1 MACGLLLQPAGAAS
15 ALWPCFLL
23 PAPASCRSFPNK
35 VQLNQVR
42 YMNQLCWKLPLT
54 TVESHRSRNLIGC
67 LHSDSSAEVAG
78 VSRPADV
85 STTSDKSMT
94 CCMDS
99 VPGALIVIYGYWTG
113 PDADDGCGSV
123 EAMLQR
129 IV

>member
-1 MACGLLLQPAGAAS
+1 MACGPAGVAS
-15 ALWPCFLL
+15 ALWPRLLL
-23 PAPASCRSFPNK
+23 PGPAPCRSFPNK

-42 YMNQLCWKLPLT
+42 CLNQLRWKLPLI
-54 TVESHRSRNLIGC
+54 TVESHRPRNLIGC

-85 STTSDKSMT
+85 STTQSDQSMT
-94 CCMDS
+94 CCTDS
-99 VPGALIVIYGYWTG
+99 VPGALIVISGYWTG